1 MHGSSPPPSPL
12 AGHETLPFLRAMSAS
27 ADRLFLAVTVGLVL
41 ASLGLAVHSGQ
52 WTPWL
57 AVSLPTL
64 LVVALQVHGL
74 PGTRISRCTV
84 ALAWMVLSA
93 TLIHQTH
100 GQLETHFTVIVLIAL
115 LLYYRDWL
123 PIVVAAAAI
132 AVHHVLFYALQVRGL
147 PYPVFASGSGLGV
160 LALHALY
167 VALEA
172 GLLSVMAVQMRRQ
185 LLLLGHDPQQLAQLA
200 RGLAEDQPLP
210 DSLQS
215 ARFPRDSLAA
225 ALVLTGNQLLQRRA
239 REHAA
244 DSESLRIRTALDD
257 VTTHVMIADRE
268 RNIVF
273 VNRPLQRMLAAAE
286 ADLRRDLPQFDATD
300 LLGRSIDIFHRNPAH
315 QAALLD
321 GLAST
326 YRAQIRVGGRRMRL
340 IVNPI
345 IDAAGQRHGFVV
357 EWADRTV
364 ELQVEEELGQIVEA
378 ASLGDFSG
386 RVDTAGKEGFFLQ
399 LAERLNS
406 LLDANASSI
415 EQISH
420 LLAALSRG
428 DLTVHM
434 EGEFHGLYAR
444 IRDDANATVAQL
456 TAIVDSIQSA
466 SGTLTRSAGDLS
478 RGNGHLA
485 DRTEQQA
492 ANLEE
497 TAATMEELT
506 ATVRQNAEHARQ
518 ANQLASGAAA
528 VAGQGGAVVGQ
539 VVSTM
544 SAIQASSQKIA
555 EIIAVIDGIAFQTNI
570 LALNAAV
577 EAARAGEQGRG
588 FAVVA
593 SEVRTLA
600 QRSAAAA
607 KEIRG
612 LIDDS
617 VGKVT
622 EGSSLVHQAGRTMGQ
637 IVQAVQQVNQIMGE
651 ISAASQEQS
660 AGIEQVNQSIA
671 QMDATTRQNAALVEA
686 STLATHGM
694 AEQAGLLAE
703 AVARFHLSERGFDP
717 RSVELARLT
726 HLPSSRLDAAN
737 PLMESDALHTS

>member
-1 MHGSSPPPSPL
+1 MSASSRPL
-12 AGHETLPFLRAMSAS
+12 TASGHETPPFLRAMSAS
-27 ADRLFLAVTVGLVL
+27 ADRLFLAVSAGLVL
-41 ASLGLAVHSGQ
+41 ASLGLAMHSGQ

-64 LVVALQVHGL
+64 LVVALQVYGL
-74 PGTRISRCTV
+74 PGTRLSRCTI

-167 VALEA
+167 VVVEA

-200 RGLAEDQPLP
+200 RGLAEDRPLP

-215 ARFPRDSLAA
+215 AQFPRDSLAA
-225 ALVLTGNQLLQRRA
+225 ALVQTGSQLLQRRA
-239 REHAA
+239 REQAVSA
-244 DSESLRIRTALDD
+244 ESLRIRTALDD
-257 VTTHVMIADRE
+257 VTTNVMIADRA

-273 VNRPLQRMLAAAE
+273 VNRPLRHMLAAAE
-286 ADLRRDLPQFDATD
+286 ADLRRDLPQFNAQD

-315 QAALLD
+315 QASLLD
-321 GLAST
+321 GLTST
-326 YRAQIRVGGRRMRL
+326 YRANIRVGGHRMRL

-345 IDAAGQRHGFVV
+345 IDDAGQRHGFVV

-364 ELQVEEELGQIVEA
+364 ELQVEEELGEIVEA
-378 ASLGDFSG
+378 ASMGDFSG
-386 RVDTAGKEGFFLQ
+386 RVGTAGKEGFFLQ

-406 LLDANASSI
+406 LLDASASSLD
-415 EQISH
+415 QISA
-420 LLAALSRG
+420 LLSSLSRG
-428 DLTVHM
+428 DLTAHM
-434 EGEFHGLYAR
+434 DGDFHGVYAR
-444 IRDDANATVAQL
+444 IRDDANTTVAQL
-456 TAIVDSIQSA
+456 TTIVSSIQSA
-466 SGTLTRSAGDLS
+466 SATLTHSAADLS

-492 ANLEE
+492 ASLEE

-518 ANQLASGAAA
+518 ANQLASGAAD

-539 VVSTM
+539 VVTTM
-544 SAIQASSQKIA
+544 SAIQASSKKIA
-555 EIIAVIDGIAFQTNI
+555 EIIGVIDGIAFQTNI

-607 KEIRG
+607 KEIKG

-617 VGKVT
+617 VGKVA
-622 EGSSLVHQAGRTMGQ
+622 EGSSLVHQAGGTMGQ

-671 QMDATTRQNAALVEA
+671 QMDAATRQNAALVEE
-686 STLATHGM
+686 STRATHGM

-703 AVARFHLSERGFDP
+703 AVARFHLDEGSDNPAVMQRVREIGKGSDP
-717 RSVELARLT
+717 F
-726 HLPSSRLDAAN
+726 
-737 PLMESDALHTS
+737 PLGKGI